1 MYVFDKDLTLVK
13 RIHDEKMN
21 RESNDGINIKP
32 ALKEDTN
39 NNDDTSANNNN
50 NDDAPV
56 KGKFSFQ
63 GIGPFLL

>member
-1 MYVFDKDLTLVK
+1 
-13 RIHDEKMN
+13 MN
-21 RESNDGINIKP
+21 KKSNDGINIKP
-32 ALKEDTN
+32 ALKEETN

-56 KGKFSFQ
+56 TGNCSFQ